1 MSDLARRRSSMVL
14 CAIEESLGKFIREQ
28 GAIELINEKKLNEI
42 FERESRNNR
51 SYDRN
56 SLDGAIE
63 ASYLNDLFDIAKNIT
78 EDTPFNRA
86 IKYLHDT
93 FISLKIYEIRNA
105 IAHPN
110 RNFLDHYWYKVAM
123 LASNPTF
130 EYLGLNNIKLALGSA
145 ENNSLEDPSEE
156 WISKYIFQV
165 KNNLPQIFEHAI
177 TGLIGRQSEI
187 DKLNNYLSNKRINTV
202 SLVAPGGTGKTA
214 LALDLLDNIVHS
226 PEHSRSLDAVLYVSM
241 KNEILTANGIDKL
254 TASET
259 IIELKEQLI
268 YEFSELFSIE
278 GITLFEDLIEKT
290 KDKKILL
297 CLDNLETLIRD
308 NPSKFDDFNQSLSE
322 NWKLLITSRIAIENA
337 TTLTLSPLNAESSK
351 KLIRIYLTKRG
362 AKQIDDNIISKIVT
376 KCENNPLA
384 MRLTIDLILLGKDIN
399 QALSQATSD
408 IVEFSYKNLMNALS
422 NTAIHILEVIF
433 LNSKT
438 NKMELCSILDKDM
451 DVVSSAILELS
462 RTSLI
467 TKVYNDETE
476 EYSLS
481 ESVKDLLLTSPKN
494 IAIRG
499 QIQGNLKRQAVLSQ
513 EIDKL
518 QAEVPYWHLDYIPS
532 ETQDDL
538 KILLSRTVKALSKY
552 RKSKDIDEL
561 TGIYKELKEKIYLFE
576 VNQVFLRIY
585 ARVLE
590 ELNDYPTA
598 EKYYLQTLK
607 GDEGDIISLSCL
619 SKMYFSVEDY
629 EKSAKYNKL
638 IIDLNILNNEAHIS
652 RFSRSVYQGYFVSLL
667 RNNQYQQVLDETKE
681 WRESDFAA
689 LFGVLRSSAW
699 KRKLE
704 NLTYYD
710 VEDVCQAINSS
721 LKILNTVFMEYG
733 YSPEA
738 CKQAKKIYE
747 EVVYKFSRSEK
758 NSEYKAKYLPFLRMV
773 EEHILEVDRVEPVLN
788 GLLEKFVQMDILDN
802 PFHEKQWQKSVEY
815 FSERENSVVIQMRIK
830 SKYTESVYF
839 AEDPT
844 GNNYYLK
851 SNALKNGNLKQ
862 WSQLKIGDR
871 LKTYKHE
878 ILDFGKGKALQPKA
892 FYILVK

>member
-14 CAIEESLGKFIREQ
+14 CAIEEALGKFIREQ
-28 GAIELINEKKLNEI
+28 GTIELVNEKKLNEI
-42 FERESRNNR
+42 FDRESRNNR
-51 SYDRN
+51 PYDRN

-63 ASYLNDLFDIAKNIT
+63 ASYLNDLFDMAKNIT
-78 EDTPFNRA
+78 EDTPFNKA

-93 FISLKIYEIRNA
+93 FISLKVYEIRNA

-110 RNFLDHYWYKVAM
+110 RVFLDHYWYKVAM
-123 LASNPTF
+123 LASNPAF

-145 ENNSLEDPSEE
+145 ENNSLEEPPEE
-156 WISKYIFQV
+156 WVSKYIFQV

-226 PEHSRSLDAVLYVSM
+226 PEHSRKLDAVLYVSM
-241 KNEILTANGIDKL
+241 KNEILTATGIEKL

-259 IIELKEQLI
+259 IVELKEQLI

-278 GITLFEDLIEKT
+278 GVASFEDLIEKT

-308 NPSKFDDFNQSLSE
+308 NPTKFDEFNQSLSE

-337 TTLTLSPLNAESSK
+337 TTLALSPLNAESSK

-362 AKQIDDNIISKIVT
+362 AKQIDDNIISKIVA

-384 MRLTIDLILLGKDIN
+384 MRLTIDLLLLGKDVN
-399 QALSQATSD
+399 EALSQVTND

-422 NTAIHILEVIF
+422 TTAIHILEVIF
-433 LNSKT
+433 LNKKT

-451 DVVSSAILELS
+451 DDISSAILELS

-467 TKVYNDETE
+467 TKIYNEETE
-476 EYSLS
+476 EYTLS

-499 QIQGNLKRQAVLSQ
+499 QIQDNLKRQAVLSQ

-518 QAEVPYWHLDYIPS
+518 QAEVPHWHIDYIPS

-538 KILLSRTVKALSKY
+538 KILLSKTVKTLSKY
-552 RKSKDIDEL
+552 RKSKDVDEL
-561 TGIYKELKEKIYLFE
+561 TNTYKELKEKIYLFE
-576 VNQVFLRIY
+576 NNQNFLRIY

-598 EKYYLQTLK
+598 EKYYQQSLK
-607 GDEGDIISLSCL
+607 GEEGDIISLSCL
-619 SKMYFSVEDY
+619 SKMYFSLEDY
-629 EKSAKYNKL
+629 EKSAKFNKL
-638 IIDLNILNNEAHIS
+638 IIDLNILKNNKSIAK
-652 RFSRSVYQGYFVSLL
+652 FSRSVYQGYFLSLL
-667 RNNQYQQVLDETKE
+667 RNNQYQQVLNETKE
-681 WRESDFAA
+681 WKNSDFPA
-689 LFGVLRSSAW
+689 LFGVFRSSAW

-704 NLTYYD
+704 NLTHYD
-710 VEDVCQAINSS
+710 VDEVNQAINSS
-721 LKILNTVFMEYG
+721 LKILNTVFNDYG

-747 EVVYKFSRSEK
+747 EVIYKFTRSERS
-758 NSEYKAKYLPFLRMV
+758 SEYKKKYLPFLKMV
-773 EEHILEVDRVEPVLN
+773 EEHILEVDRVEPVLDN
-788 GLLEKFVQMDILDN
+788 LLEKFIQMDMPDN
-802 PFHEKQWQKSVEY
+802 PFYEKQWRKSIEY
-815 FSERENSVVIQMRIK
+815 FSEREDSIVIQIRIK
-830 SKYTESVYF
+830 HKYSESVYF
-839 AEDPT
+839 AEDPS
-844 GNNYYLK
+844 GNDYYLK
-851 SNALKNGNLKQ
+851 FNSLKNGNFKQ
-862 WSQLKIGDR
+862 WSALKIGDR

-878 ILDFGKGKALQPKA
+878 IMNFGKDKALQPKS
-892 FYILVK
+892 FYILV

>member
-14 CAIEESLGKFIREQ
+14 CSIEESLGKFIREQ
-28 GAIELINEKKLNEI
+28 GSLEQVNEKKLNEI

-51 SYDRN
+51 PYDRS

-78 EDTPFNRA
+78 EDTPFNKA
-86 IKYLHDT
+86 VKYLHDT

-110 RNFLDHYWYKVAM
+110 RTFLDHYWYKVAM
-123 LASNPTF
+123 LASNPAF

-145 ENNSLEDPSEE
+145 ENNSLDDPSEE

-165 KNNLPQIFEHAI
+165 KNNLPQVFEHAI

-226 PEHSRSLDAVLYVSM
+226 PDHSRKLDAVLYVSM
-241 KNEILTANGIDKL
+241 KNEILTATGIEKL

-259 IIELKEQLI
+259 IVELKDQLI

-278 GITLFEDLIEKT
+278 GVNSFEDLIERT

-308 NPSKFDDFNQSLSE
+308 NPTKFDEFNQSLSE

-337 TTLTLSPLNAESSK
+337 TTLALSPLNAESSK

-362 AKQIDDNIISKIVT
+362 SKQIDDNIISKIVA

-384 MRLTIDLILLGKDIN
+384 MRLTIDLLLLGKDVN
-399 QALSQATSD
+399 EALSQVATD

-422 NTAIHILEVIF
+422 TTAIHILEVIF
-433 LNSKT
+433 LNKKT
-438 NKMELCSILDKDM
+438 NKMELCSILNKGM
-451 DVVSSAILELS
+451 DEISSAILELS

-467 TKVYNDETE
+467 TKIYNEETE
-476 EYSLS
+476 EYALS

-494 IAIRG
+494 IAVRG
-499 QIQGNLKRQAVLSQ
+499 QIQNNLKRQAVLSQ

-518 QAEVPYWHLDYIPS
+518 QAEVPYWHIDYIPS
-532 ETQDDL
+532 DTQDDL
-538 KILLSRTVKALSKY
+538 KILLSRAVKNLSKY
-552 RKSKDIDEL
+552 RKSKDLDEL
-561 TGIYKELKEKIYLFE
+561 TNMYKELRDKIYIYE
-576 VNQVFLRIY
+576 NNQTFLRIY

-598 EKYYLQTLK
+598 EKYYLESLK
-607 GDEGDIISLSCL
+607 GDEGDIVSKFCL
-619 SKMYFSVEDY
+619 SKMYFSIENY
-629 EKSAKYNKL
+629 ENSAKYNKS
-638 IIDLNILNNEAHIS
+638 IIDLNILNNDPDIS
-652 RFSRSVYQGYFVSLL
+652 KFSRSVYQGYFLSLL
-667 RNNQYQQVLDETKE
+667 RDNQYQQVLDETKD
-681 WRESDFAA
+681 WIKSDFAA
-689 LFGVLRSSAW
+689 LFGVFRSSAW

-704 NLTYYD
+704 NLTYYEVD
-710 VEDVCQAINSS
+710 DVCQAINSS
-721 LKILNTVFMEYG
+721 LKILNTVFKDYG

-747 EVVYKFSRSEK
+747 EIIYKFSRSEK
-758 NSEYKAKYLPFLRMV
+758 SPEYKSRYLPFLKMV
-773 EEHILEVDRVEPVLN
+773 EEHILEVDRVEPVLD
-788 GLLEKFVQMDILDN
+788 GLLEKFVQIDILDN
-802 PFHEKQWQKSVEY
+802 PFYEKQWRKSVEY
-815 FSERENSVVIQMRIK
+815 FSEREDSVVIQMRIK
-830 SKYTESVYF
+830 SKYTEFVYF
-839 AEDPT
+839 AEDPL

-851 SNALKNGNLKQ
+851 SNALKNGNQKQ

-878 ILDFGKGKALQPKA
+878 ILDFGKGKALQPRS
-892 FYILVK
+892 FYILV